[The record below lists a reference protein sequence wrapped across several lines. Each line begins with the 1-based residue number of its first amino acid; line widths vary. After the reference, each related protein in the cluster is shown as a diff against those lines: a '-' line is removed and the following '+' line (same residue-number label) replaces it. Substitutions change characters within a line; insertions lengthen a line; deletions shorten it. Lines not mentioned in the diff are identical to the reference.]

1 MPKSLLKKFELVT
14 KNMTFVLAHK
24 KATLCK

>member
-1 MPKSLLKKFELVT
+1 MPKNLLNKFELVT
-14 KNMTFVLAHK
+14 KNMAFVLAHK